1 MQKVGYKVGYKKS
14 RNLDFFKK
22 NRPLFEVYLKIGIF
36 GVLLCGFQPCFYA
49 RFLSADSPAR
59 E

>member
-22 NRPLFEVYLKIGIF
+22 NRPLFEVYLKIVDF
-36 GVLLCGFQPCFYA
+36 GVLRRRFQSRFYA
-49 RFLSADSPAR
+49 RFLSADSAAR